1 MITARP
7 AEPRDDGAVACLLYE
22 SASGRYDLF
31 AGGRDRAL
39 RLLRATIARSGND
52 TSRDGVLVAEV
63 DGEVAGALAA
73 FPASEARDRSRAWLR
88 LALRRRAPWQW
99 PRMLR
104 IAGLG
109 ERIDFEPPPDSLYID
124 GLATDSRF
132 RRRGVAVALLDAAAE
147 RARERGLTAL
157 ALDTSET
164 NLAAQMLYERA
175 GFGLVGRQ
183 PGDDPIPPTVFYV
196 RDVA

>member
-1 MITARP
+1 MVRP
-7 AEPRDDGAVACLLYE
+7 AEPRDDPAVARLLYE

-39 RLLRATIARSGND
+39 RLLRATIALPGND
-52 TSRDGVLVAEV
+52 TSREGILVAEV

-73 FPASEARDRSRAWLR
+73 FPAPESAERSRRWLR
-88 LALRRRAPWQW
+88 LALRRRAPWAW

-104 IAGLG
+104 VAAAG
-109 ERIDFEPPPDSLYID
+109 ERIDYVPPPDSLYVD
-124 GLATDSRF
+124 GLATDPRF
-132 RRRGVAVALLDAAAE
+132 RRRGVATALLEAAAA
-147 RARERGLTAL
+147 RARERGLGAL

-164 NLAAQMLYERA
+164 NAAAQLLYERA
-175 GFGLVGRQ
+175 GFRLVDRQ
-183 PGDDPIPPTVFYV
+183 PGDDPIPASVFYV